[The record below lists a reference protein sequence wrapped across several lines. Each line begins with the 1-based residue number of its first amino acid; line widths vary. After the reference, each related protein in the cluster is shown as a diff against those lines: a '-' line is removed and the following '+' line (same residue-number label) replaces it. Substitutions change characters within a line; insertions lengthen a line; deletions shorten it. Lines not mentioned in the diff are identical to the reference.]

1 MHSLFGKIVHFLVNK
16 YGIINDDNSSYR
28 ILEFQ
33 ILFLIVKVLTNK
45 NRINRNLNTYRRMG
59 KSEQ

>member
-1 MHSLFGKIVHFLVNK
+1 MYSLFGKIVQFLVNK